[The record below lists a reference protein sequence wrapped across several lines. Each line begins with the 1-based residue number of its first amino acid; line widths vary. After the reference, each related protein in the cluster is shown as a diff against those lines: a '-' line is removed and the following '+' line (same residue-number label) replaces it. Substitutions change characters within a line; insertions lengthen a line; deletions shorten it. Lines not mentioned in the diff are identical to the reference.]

1 MNVLAKTMLTVAAMA
16 LTFAMAADA
25 ETTIPWAKIAPG
37 YQPAAET
44 EEGGLWMIGNR
55 AEAEFR
61 TSPLLIKD
69 TALNDYA
76 RKIVC
81 RLSGPYCSSIRI
93 YILDVPRMNAAM
105 APNGALEIWSGLL
118 LRAQN
123 EAQISFVL
131 GHEVSHYLLQHTV
144 SRYRRIRDR
153 SGALAVFQIVTA
165 GAGVGLVGS
174 LATLAAVGSIASYSR
189 DEEREADQHG
199 FELATAAG
207 YDPSQAVALWR
218 EEFTEE
224 NAKPEKDRATGIF
237 LASHPPTEERLK
249 SITSMAAAAQGQKS
263 DWIVGAESYRSAIQP
278 YRVRWLDANVS
289 LAQFNQSLV
298 VMQSLISGEPK
309 SGELQYFLGEV
320 YRRRNDDG
328 DSAKALAAYSAA
340 IAAGG
345 APKAVYRGLGLT
357 SMKAGDKGAAK
368 DAFQKYLAAEPNADD
383 LAMIQYYLSEL

>member
-1 MNVLAKTMLTVAAMA
+1 MA
-16 LTFAMAADA
+16 LAAAALSLAFATAATA
-25 ETTIPWAKIAPG
+25 ENNIAWAKISPG

-44 EEGGLWMIGNR
+44 DEGGLWMIGNR

-69 TALNDYA
+69 AALNSYA
-76 RKIVC
+76 RNIVC
-81 RLSGPYCSSIRI
+81 KLSGPYCSSIRI
-93 YILDVPRMNAAM
+93 YILDVPFMNAAM

-131 GHEVSHYLLQHTV
+131 GHEISHYLLQHTV

-153 SGALAVFQIVTA
+153 SGALAVFQVVTA

-174 LATLAAVGSIASYSR
+174 LAGLAVAGSVASYSR
-189 DEEREADQHG
+189 DEEREADLHG

-207 YDPSQAVALWR
+207 YDPSQAIALWR
-218 EEFTEE
+218 EEFAEE
-224 NAKPEKDRATGIF
+224 RARPEKDKSTGIF
-237 LASHPPTEERLK
+237 LASHPPTEERLT
-249 SITSMAAAAQGQKS
+249 SITSMTAAAQGRKS
-263 DWIVGAESYRSAIQP
+263 DWIVGAETYRSAIQA
-278 YRVRWLDANVS
+278 YRARWLDANLS
-289 LAQFNQSLV
+289 LAKFNQSLV
-298 VMQSLISGEPK
+298 VVQSLISAEPQ

-328 DSAKALAAYSAA
+328 DAAKALAAYSAA

-357 SMKAGDKGAAK
+357 SMKAGDKAAAK

-383 LAMIQYYLSEL
+383 QAMIQYYISEL